1 MLSRD
6 QLIGKMKSLPAAKL
20 EAVAAFVDYLEA
32 DEKDK
37 SGLAECG
44 MGEYLNQLSA
54 YEDLL
59 AAGKIECR

>member
-6 QLIGKMKSLPAAKL
+6 QLIGKMKSLPADKI

-32 DEKDK
+32 EGMGK
-37 SGLAECG
+37 SGLAKCG

-59 AAGKIECR
+59 AAGKIKWR

>member
-1 MLSRD
+1 
-6 QLIGKMKSLPAAKL
+6 MKSLPPDKL

-32 DEKDK
+32 DGKHK
-37 SGLAECG
+37 SGLAEYG

-59 AAGKIECR
+59 ATGKIKWR

>member
-6 QLIGKMKSLPAAKL
+6 QLIGKMKSLPADKL

-32 DEKDK
+32 DGKDK

-59 AAGKIECR
+59 AAGKIEWR